1 MVDYV
6 PSEKATPIRQPS
18 TANLMI
24 DSLDRVTANFPSAGD
39 FQITKKQSLMNGF
52 FTRIGMTEIVMNWG
66 VPNIVTGVNDTIS
79 VTLTG
84 TGAGTYTATLNQ
96 GQYTVA
102 NVLGEICSI
111 LNLQVGI
118 AGVFNFTATNT
129 NGAVTIQAEVIA
141 APNTFKGLNW
151 NAGALQAQLGIIP
164 GVSNHPT
171 DVPPSANIQL
181 YRYVDFVSN
190 ELTYAQDLKDS
201 STNTVPRDVIVR
213 WYFSF
218 DSPPIQDT
226 LGFPILPGY
235 QSLQLRR
242 LYNPPKQIKW
252 EPNLPIGNLSFQ
264 VYDPNGVIVSSTLFN
279 WLMTLQV
286 SEV

>member
-24 DSLDRVTANFPSAGD
+24 DSLDRVVANFPSAGD
-39 FQITKKQSLMNGF
+39 FQITKNQSLMNGF
-52 FTRIGMTEIVMNWG
+52 FTRIGMTEIVMNWN
-66 VPNIVTGVNDTIS
+66 VPNIVTGVNDTIT
-79 VTLTG
+79 VTIG
-84 TGAGTYTATLNQ
+84 GGGGTYTATLTQ

-102 NVLGEICSI
+102 NVLGSI
-111 LNLQVGI
+111 VSRLNNTVGI
-118 AGVFNFTATNT
+118 TGVYEFTVANFQ
-129 NGAVTIQAEVIA
+129 GDVLIDCEVVA
-141 APNTFKGLNW
+141 SPGTYRGLTW
-151 NAGALQAQLGIIP
+151 TAGALQAQLGIIP
-164 GVSNHPT
+164 AVSNQPT
-171 DVPPSANIQL
+171 EVPGSANIQL

-213 WYFSF
+213 WYFAF
-218 DSPPIQDT
+218 DSPPVPDS

-264 VYDPNGVIVSSTLFN
+264 VYDPNGLIVSSTAYN